1 MSNIFDLLV
10 IGAGPAGL
18 AAAATAAKLGLSVTL
33 IDEQPAP
40 GGQIHRGIESRTVQA
55 SSVSYADDAR
65 GAALVVEFRSCGA
78 QYLSGTQVWQM
89 EPDRKVYIT
98 DGTRTFCMQAKR
110 VLIAVGAMERP
121 VPIPGWTLPGVMTVG
136 AAQIRYKTTGW
147 LPPNGTNGTNGTWLA
162 GSGPLLWL
170 YAAQV
175 IEAGGCVAGIL
186 DTTPRS
192 NYTQALRY
200 AAGAL
205 RNHGYLIRGRA
216 LQNTV
221 RKAGVRVVQD
231 VLALEA
237 QGDGQVSRVRYRV
250 GDTWCDEA
258 AAMVLLHQGVVPH
271 VHASRSIGAQ
281 HRWDALQRAFA
292 PETDAWGNLGVEGYA
307 AAGDCAGIVGAEA
320 SALQG
325 RLTALEAA
333 RALGVINEQQRNN
346 EAAPMRAELARHLPV
361 RPFLDQLF
369 APRASLL
376 APGDDVLVC
385 RCESITARQLR
396 DAVKLGAMGP
406 NQVKAFTRCGMGPCQ
421 GRLCGLAT
429 AEIIAVARGVSMA
442 ETGVFN
448 VRPPLK
454 PLSLSEL
461 AALEGEP

>member
-1 MSNIFDLLV
+1 MSKPVDLLV

-18 AAAATAAKLGLSVTL
+18 ACATTAAKLGLSVTL

-98 DGTRTFCMQAKR
+98 DGTRTFCMQGKR

-147 LPPNGTNGTNGTWLA
+147 LPPNGTNGTWLA

-186 DTTPRS
+186 DTTPKS

-221 RKAGVRVVQD
+221 RKAGVRVVQG
-231 VLALEA
+231 VSALEA
-237 QGDGQVSRVRYRV
+237 QGEGQVRDRKS
-250 GDTWCDEA
+250 
-258 AAMVLLHQGVVPH
+258 VV
-271 VHASRSIGAQ
+271 
-281 HRWDALQRAFA
+281 
-292 PETDAWGNLGVEGYA
+292 
-307 AAGDCAGIVGAEA
+307 
-320 SALQG
+320 
-325 RLTALEAA
+325 
-333 RALGVINEQQRNN
+333 
-346 EAAPMRAELARHLPV
+346 
-361 RPFLDQLF
+361 
-369 APRASLL
+369 
-376 APGDDVLVC
+376 
-385 RCESITARQLR
+385 
-396 DAVKLGAMGP
+396 
-406 NQVKAFTRCGMGPCQ
+406 
-421 GRLCGLAT
+421 
-429 AEIIAVARGVSMA
+429 
-442 ETGVFN
+442 
-448 VRPPLK
+448 
-454 PLSLSEL
+454 
-461 AALEGEP
+461 